1 MNILNNYKKVMEN
14 ISLLKKNTTLIIV
27 TKTHSLNYIKPLI
40 DIGHLNFGENKV
52 QEAII
57 KWKNILI
64 VNKNL
69 KLHMLGKLQS
79 NKAKVAFEIFN
90 YIHSLDNEKL
100 AQIFARL
107 ESNSIKKVKYFIQV
121 NVGNESQ
128 KSGIAI
134 NQLNEFVKYCIN
146 DLKLNVI
153 GLMCLPPIEG
163 DSKYYFR
170 NLAKLANDNK
180 LSELSMGMSSDY
192 ESAII
197 NGATFVRIGS
207 KIFSAN

>member
-1 MNILNNYKKVMEN
+1 MNILNNYKKVTKD
-14 ISLLKKNTTLIIV
+14 ISLLNKNITLIIV
-27 TKTHSLNYIKPLI
+27 TKTHPFNYIKPLI
-40 DIGHLNFGENKV
+40 DIGHLDFGENKV

-57 KWKNILI
+57 KWKNIL
-64 VNKNL
+64 VLNKNI

-107 ESNSIKKVKYFIQV
+107 ESNSLKKVKYFIQV
-121 NVGNESQ
+121 NVGNEPQ
-128 KSGIAI
+128 KSGIAV
-134 NQLNEFVKYCIN
+134 NQLNQFVKFCIN

-153 GLMCLPPIEG
+153 GLMCLPPIKE
-163 DSKYYFR
+163 DPIHYFR
-170 NLAKLANDNK
+170 NLAELANENK
-180 LSELSMGMSSDY
+180 LSELSMGMSTDY
-192 ESAII
+192 ETAII

-207 KIFSAN
+207 KIFTVN

>member
-1 MNILNNYKKVMEN
+1 MEN

>member
-1 MNILNNYKKVMEN
+1 MNILNNYKKVTKD
-14 ISLLKKNTTLIIV
+14 ISLLNKNITLIIV
-27 TKTHSLNYIKPLI
+27 TKTHPFNYIKPLI
-40 DIGHLNFGENKV
+40 DIGHLDFGENKV

-57 KWKNILI
+57 KWKNIL
-64 VNKNL
+64 VLNKNI

-107 ESNSIKKVKYFIQV
+107 ESNSLKKVKYFIQV
-121 NVGNESQ
+121 NVGNEPQ
-128 KSGIAI
+128 KSGIAV
-134 NQLNEFVKYCIN
+134 NQLNQFVKFCIN

-153 GLMCLPPIEG
+153 GLMCLPPIKE
-163 DSKYYFR
+163 DPIHYFR
-170 NLAKLANDNK
+170 NLSELANENK
-180 LSELSMGMSSDY
+180 LSELSMGMSTDY
-192 ESAII
+192 ETAII

-207 KIFSAN
+207 KIFTVN